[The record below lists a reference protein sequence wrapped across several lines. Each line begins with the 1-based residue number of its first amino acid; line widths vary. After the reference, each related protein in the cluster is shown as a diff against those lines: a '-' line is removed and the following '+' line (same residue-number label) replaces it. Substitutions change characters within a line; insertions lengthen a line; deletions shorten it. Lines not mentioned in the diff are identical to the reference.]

1 MKTEVKK
8 IDNSKKEISIEVNGD
23 IVKNKFLDAYKRI
36 AKEAKVPGFRVG
48 HAPRDILE
56 KNFSRHAHELVIK
69 ELVPDIYNQA
79 IEKEG
84 LDVIEL
90 PDISD
95 VKLDGNSLSFRARV
109 EIRPEIPIK
118 DYKGVKINYKKV
130 NVSDDEIKRSLD
142 SLKESRKLEN
152 IDDNFA
158 KGLGYPSLSK
168 LQEAVKRQ
176 LYLQKENIE
185 RQKIEQETVES
196 VMKGLDFKT
205 PQTMVN
211 RQLQDLIR
219 QAKLDL
225 ALKGMPA
232 KEIEGQEKELAQS
245 LLAQAEKQVRV
256 YLVLAEIAKREKIP
270 IDDHMPQRVIEFLLK
285 EANWQES
292 D

>member
-118 DYKGVKINYKKV
+118 DYRGVKINYKKV